1 SQGDG
6 EAAGRDFVRGAR
18 PRRQESQDRRR
29 LRVAHA
35 RGDRQERGSVA
46 IHPVKRGRSTQSSQS
61 PQRLFLSVRF
71 VFSVCSVVSALIVS
85 SGCGKK
91 GPPLPPLVKVPA
103 PPADFVAVRRGS
115 EVDVQFI
122 VPGANSDGTRPAN
135 VERVDVY

>member
-1 SQGDG
+1 
-6 EAAGRDFVRGAR
+6 
-18 PRRQESQDRRR
+18 
-29 LRVAHA
+29 
-35 RGDRQERGSVA
+35 GDRQERGSVA
-46 IHPVKRGRSTQSSQS
+46 IHPVKRGRSTQS

-135 VERVDVY
+135 VERVDVYAFTGPAALPAEQGCKVGPR